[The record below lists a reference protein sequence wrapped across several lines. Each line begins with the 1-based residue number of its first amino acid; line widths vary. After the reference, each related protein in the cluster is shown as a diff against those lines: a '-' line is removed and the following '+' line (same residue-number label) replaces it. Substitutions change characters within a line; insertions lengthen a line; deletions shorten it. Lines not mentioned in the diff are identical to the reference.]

1 MENYKSIIFNYA
13 TCFLSSVL
21 CTLLVL
27 GFITTYFLDVR
38 SFLIGASLIQ
48 KEILGGRPHS
58 VDPHKIE
65 TCFRTFPKFKLTNA
79 PHFQLMQ
86 NRRRIRA
93 GYSPNSFF
101 KAVVVHKTGCVVCAI
116 YA

>member
-1 MENYKSIIFNYA
+1 MRQFLELRENYKSVIFNYA

-38 SFLIGASLIQ
+38 SFLIGANLIQ

-58 VDPHKIE
+58 
-65 TCFRTFPKFKLTNA
+65 
-79 PHFQLMQ
+79 
-86 NRRRIRA
+86 
-93 GYSPNSFF
+93 
-101 KAVVVHKTGCVVCAI
+101 
-116 YA
+116 